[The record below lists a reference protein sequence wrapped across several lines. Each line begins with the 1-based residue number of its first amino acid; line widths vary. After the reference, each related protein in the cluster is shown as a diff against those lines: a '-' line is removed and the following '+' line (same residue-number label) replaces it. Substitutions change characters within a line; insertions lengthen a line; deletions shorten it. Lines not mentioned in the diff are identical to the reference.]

1 MVKVDRGWQRLTKV
15 YKDLQRFTKLNFFS
29 SLLFALILCP
39 SFSNITLVVGNIN
52 ADHLINT
59 ILFQSENFLK
69 MIIRI
74 PCLHV
79 EEGPVE
85 MVRVDRLLQFSLA
98 TVGTAEATTATAPAC
113 YVFVFANSLLFICI
127 CYSSWV
133 PVRDLWPIVY
143 TISIP
148 HLLQQF
154 QLQLVTPIITRRKTR
169 PKKTRPETM

>member
-1 MVKVDRGWQRLTKV
+1 MTKAD
-15 YKDLQRFTKLNFFS
+15 KGLQRFTKVYRAQLFII
-29 SLLFALILCP
+29 FALILCP

-52 ADHLINT
+52 ADHVIDT

-113 YVFVFANSLLFICI
+113 CVFVFANSLLFICI
-127 CYSSWV
+127 CY
-133 PVRDLWPIVY
+133 
-143 TISIP
+143 
-148 HLLQQF
+148 F
-154 QLQLVTPIITRRKTR
+154 MTR
-169 PKKTRPETM
+169 ES

>member
-1 MVKVDRGWQRLTKV
+1 MTKADKGLQRFTKV

-52 ADHLINT
+52 ADHVIDT

-85 MVRVDRLLQFSLA
+85 MVRVDRLFQFSLA

-127 CYSSWV
+127 CYSS
-133 PVRDLWPIVY
+133 
-143 TISIP
+143 
-148 HLLQQF
+148 
-154 QLQLVTPIITRRKTR
+154 
-169 PKKTRPETM
+169 